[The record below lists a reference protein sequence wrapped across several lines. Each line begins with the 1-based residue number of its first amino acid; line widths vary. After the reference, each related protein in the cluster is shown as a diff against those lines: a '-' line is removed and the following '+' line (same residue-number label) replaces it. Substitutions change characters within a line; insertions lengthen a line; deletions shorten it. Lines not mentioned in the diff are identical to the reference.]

1 MEGTKKTDTV
11 VCRRDLGE
19 WETVLTSR
27 GGVGGQR
34 RMPVALVDSSSC
46 LGLTLDH
53 QRKRVGTGERGVLRD
68 RGVAVA
74 WQGLAGRNC

>member
-1 MEGTKKTDTV
+1 
-11 VCRRDLGE
+11 
-19 WETVLTSR
+19 
-27 GGVGGQR
+27 
-34 RMPVALVDSSSC
+34 MPVALVDPSSC

-74 WQGLAGRNC
+74 WKGLLGRNC